1 MDTNMGNI
9 PELKEGQVYK
19 IILDRQEKYVTFVRT
34 NHICCDGC
42 IFEDKPSSFCGE
54 PKCILSTRSDRA
66 YGIFQEIRIDIG
78 ITEKGWDFVESNLL
92 LNMQPI
98 NELQSDLQCKIDRG
112 EKLEDME
119 LISYYRSLAML
130 CVSAINHYTKM

>member
-1 MDTNMGNI
+1 MDTLMKDI

-19 IILDRQEKYVTFVRT
+19 IILDGQEKYVTFRQSDS
-34 NHICCDGC
+34 HCHGC
-42 IFEDKPSSFCGE
+42 AFEDKPTEFCRE
-54 PKCILSTRSDRA
+54 AKCVPINRSDSGK
-66 YGIFQEIRIDIG
+66 GIFPEIKIGIDIA
-78 ITEKGWDFVESNLL
+78 ERSWDFVESNLL

-112 EKLEDME
+112 EKLSDME

-130 CVSAINHYTKM
+130 YVDAVNNFTKCI